1 MHEETQNEKNRQE
14 VGGRALTGFAHFRTF
29 WRKNRN
35 IWGRKT
41 TFTKMHIFLW
51 NRLDLWVGILWQV
64 LPHKIVWGVI
74 CFAYQKRRVE
84 KSYNSERFFNSLN
97 PGGFCIKPRAFGR
110 LKLLVRNNSR
120 FKFVVLV
127 LFLSSCTFLK
137 MLFFFA
143 ILLFLF
149 SKIW

>member
-14 VGGRALTGFAHFRTF
+14 VGGLWRGSHFRTF

-35 IWGRKT
+35 IWGGKT

-64 LPHKIVWGVI
+64 LLHKIVWGVI

-97 PGGFCIKPRAFGR
+97 PGGLCIKPRAFGR

-127 LFLSSCTFLK
+127 FIFIKLYIFEN
-137 MLFFFA
+137 A
-143 ILLFLF
+143 ILLCNFTF
-149 SKIW
+149 FVQ

>member
-1 MHEETQNEKNRQE
+1 M
-14 VGGRALTGFAHFRTF
+14 
-29 WRKNRN
+29 
-35 IWGRKT
+35 
-41 TFTKMHIFLW
+41 
-51 NRLDLWVGILWQV
+51 WQV

-127 LFLSSCTFLK
+127 LFLSSCNFLK

-143 ILLFLF
+143 ILLFFVQQNLVRWFICHFLF
-149 SKIW
+149 ENHHDSIMTQCQVTLVFIYHSFSPMMKPSSRS

>member
-1 MHEETQNEKNRQE
+1 M
-14 VGGRALTGFAHFRTF
+14 
-29 WRKNRN
+29 
-35 IWGRKT
+35 
-41 TFTKMHIFLW
+41 
-51 NRLDLWVGILWQV
+51 GILWQV
-64 LPHKIVWGVI
+64 LLHKIVWGVI

-127 LFLSSCTFLK
+127 FIFIKLYIFEN
-137 MLFFFA
+137 A
-143 ILLFLF
+143 ILLCNFTF
-149 SKIW
+149 FVQ